1 MEMTAN
7 NMKQLNAMLMK
18 ELRKAMNVTSKKVLA
33 DMYEE
38 TGNFYTQGKEP
49 TIYERTGALG
59 DTPRTTSVS
68 TSGNEASFEASFE
81 AYLDKD
87 HQYTTGANPTM
98 EDVLNLT
105 KAKPEHN
112 SSVGYLR
119 SVRGRTGFWERANE
133 KMGERLDET
142 LNKFFDEAK

>member
-1 MEMTAN
+1 MTAN
-7 NMKQLNAMLMK
+7 NMKQLNDMLMK

-38 TGNFYTQGKEP
+38 TGGFYTKGNP
-49 TIYERTGALG
+49 TMYKRTGALG
-59 DTPRTTSVS
+59 DTPRATSVS
-68 TSGNEASFEASFE
+68 VSGNEASFD
-81 AYLDKD
+81 AYLDKN
-87 HQYTTGANPTM
+87 HKYTTGAKPTM

-105 KAKPEHN
+105 KKTPIHN

-119 SVRGRTGFWERANE
+119 SAKGRGGFWERANE

-142 LNKFFDEAK
+142 LNKFFK

>member
-1 MEMTAN
+1 MAAN
-7 NMKQLNAMLMK
+7 NMQQLNAMLME

-38 TGNFYTQGKEP
+38 TGGFYTQGKKP
-49 TIYERTGALG
+49 TMYERTGALG
-59 DTPRTTSVS
+59 DTPRTTAVS
-68 TSGNEASFEASFE
+68 TSGNEASFEA
-81 AYLDKD
+81 YLDKG

-105 KAKPEHN
+105 KAVPDHN

>member
-1 MEMTAN
+1 MTAN

-18 ELRKAMNVTSKKVLA
+18 EMRKAMNLTSKKVLA

-38 TGNFYTQGKEP
+38 TGGFYTEGKTP
-49 TIYERTGALG
+49 NKYERTGALG

-68 TSGNEASFEASFE
+68 VSGNEASFD
-81 AYLDKD
+81 AYLDKG

-98 EDVLNLT
+98 EDILNLT
-105 KAKPEHN
+105 KQNPDHN

-119 SVRGRTGFWERANE
+119 SVRGKIGFWERANE
-133 KMGERLDET
+133 KMGDRLDET
-142 LNKFFDEAK
+142 LDKFFNK